1 MVDTLLGLINSLS
14 DPAAMLPDLEVLFTK
29 LAQVIRVA
37 VLAGPVALLV
47 MGLIYLFLAPKE
59 ANHSLGFRCWWGM
72 SSVESWQF
80 TQKLAGI
87 AWTALGAVLGV
98 WGLFST
104 TGYTT
109 VTADDMMLSALNLLK
124 WQLIVVVASMV
135 AINVVLVVLF
145 DRKGQRRS
153 EKR

>member
-1 MVDTLLGLINSLS
+1 MVDTLLGLINSLT

>member
-59 ANHSLGFRCWWGM
+59 ANHSLGFRCWR
-72 SSVESWQF
+72 
-80 TQKLAGI
+80 A
-87 AWTALGAVLGV
+87 
-98 WGLFST
+98 
-104 TGYTT
+104 
-109 VTADDMMLSALNLLK
+109 
-124 WQLIVVVASMV
+124 
-135 AINVVLVVLF
+135 
-145 DRKGQRRS
+145 
-153 EKR
+153 

>member
-153 EKR
+153 EKT

>member
-14 DPAAMLPDLEVLFTK
+14 DPAEMLPDLEVLFTK

>member
-37 VLAGPVALLV
+37 VLGGPVALLV
-47 MGLIYLFLAPKE
+47 MGLIYLFLAPTE

-109 VTADDMMLSALNLLK
+109 VTADAMMLSALNLLK